1 VSAGAAEARPA
12 GPQGDRG
19 ARLRD
24 FWRRFAR
31 NRSAVVG
38 LAILCVVVA
47 VAALAPLLYPED
59 PFSLVGRPMSPPFG
73 DFALGSDTLGRD
85 IAAGMAHGART
96 SLLIGVVAT
105 LVAVGLG
112 VLMGGLAG
120 YYGGWIDDALMRL
133 TEVFQT
139 IPSFIFAILL
149 VAVLTPSIANIIIA
163 IAVVSWPPLARLVRG
178 EFLSMRNRE
187 FVQANVVMG
196 MLDWRIIL
204 VQILPNCLSP
214 IIVAGSLLVATA
226 ILIESG
232 LSFLGLGDPNVMSWG
247 FQVGAGRTVLR
258 RAWWI
263 VTFPGLAIMLTVL
276 AINLVGEGLN
286 DALNPR
292 LRERTG

>member
-1 VSAGAAEARPA
+1 MTDLAHPVPAAAAASPA
-12 GPQGDRG
+12 QG
-19 ARLRD
+19 

-31 NRSAVVG
+31 NRSAVLG
-38 LAILCVVVA
+38 LGILVLVLA
-47 VAALAPLLYPED
+47 VAALAPVLYPAD
-59 PFSLVGRPMSPPFG
+59 PFSLAGRPMSPPLTG
-73 DFALGSDTLGRD
+73 DFLLGSDTLGRD
-85 IAAGMAHGART
+85 VAAGMAHGART
-96 SLLIGVVAT
+96 SLLIGVIAT
-105 LVAVGLG
+105 LVAVGVG
-112 VLMGGLAG
+112 VVMGGLAG
-120 YYGGWIDDALMRL
+120 YYGGWIDDLLMRL

-149 VAVLTPSIANIIIA
+149 VAVLTPSILNIIVA
-163 IAVVSWPPLARLVRG
+163 IAVVSWPALARLVRG
-178 EFLSMRNRE
+178 EFLSMRGRE
-187 FVQANVVMG
+187 FVQASVVMG
-196 MLDWRIIL
+196 MPDWRIIL
-204 VQILPNCLSP
+204 TQVLPNCLSP

-292 LRERTG
+292 LRERAG

>member
-1 VSAGAAEARPA
+1 MSELSEPL
-12 GPQGDRG
+12 PQGTAPGFLERTTN
-19 ARLRD
+19 
-24 FWRRFAR
+24 FWRLFTR

-38 LAILCVVVA
+38 LCILLGVLILAAI
-47 VAALAPLLYPED
+47 APFLYPD
-59 PFSLVGRPMSPPFG
+59 SPFKLAGRPMSEPFG
-73 DFALGSDTLGRD
+73 DWIFGTDTLGRD
-85 IAAGMAHGART
+85 IMAGIAHGART
-96 SLLIGVVAT
+96 SLLIGLIATVVAVVFGT
-105 LVAVGLG
+105 IVGA
-112 VLMGGLAG
+112 LAG
-120 YYGGWIDDALMRL
+120 YYGGWIDDLLMRV

-139 IPSFIFAILL
+139 IPSFVFAILL
-149 VAVLTPSIANIIIA
+149 VAIMSPSIQSIIIA
-163 IAVVSWPPLARLVRG
+163 IAVVSWPALARLVRG

-187 FVQANVVMG
+187 FVQANILMG
-196 MLDWRIIL
+196 MPDWKIIV

-247 FQVGAGRTVLR
+247 FQVGAGRSVLR

-263 VTFPGLAIMLTVL
+263 CTFPGVAILLTVL

-292 LRERTG
+292 LRERKG